1 MAVFRWMFHRGC
13 FTRTVSADAEIPCG
27 PICSFPT
34 DDLAALVNCSI
45 WNSDSGGVFA
55 PRSHLLRLGAPVETM
70 VKK

>member
-1 MAVFRWMFHRGC
+1 MAVFRWMFHWSRC
-13 FTRTVSADAEIPCG
+13 FTRTVSADAEIQCG

-55 PRSHLLRLGAPVETM
+55 PVEIM